1 VPSPDRLTDSST
13 KEKLTAAL
21 LVYFN
26 DLHPGV
32 DDMKR
37 QFALLVCAVGLLAG
51 SLMCFAED
59 SPAGKSDRKSKS
71 ADKSSPAA
79 QAKELAPKKGGSSK
93 GSEEPNV
100 AEKKSASRAQS
111 NLPPVNRRL
120 PAGYGKLELTDEQ
133 KEKIFRIREE
143 HSDEVKGLVKQLKD
157 LRAQIDEQ
165 YRAVLTDDQKK
176 QLASQKKEKDA
187 DEMDDEAP
195 ADEQKSAAGDK
206 KTAVEKP
213 SENS

>member
-1 VPSPDRLTDSST
+1 
-13 KEKLTAAL
+13 
-21 LVYFN
+21 
-26 DLHPGV
+26 
-32 DDMKR
+32 MKR
-37 QFALLVCAVGLLAG
+37 QFALLVCAVGLMAG
-51 SLMCFAED
+51 SLVCFAED
-59 SPAGKSDRKSKS
+59 SAANKAEKKAKS
-71 ADKSSPAA
+71 ADKSRPAA
-79 QAKELAPKKGGSSK
+79 QAKETATKKDGSA
-93 GSEEPNV
+93 GSTEESS
-100 AEKKSASRAQS
+100 AEQKSASRARS

-120 PAGYGKLELTDEQ
+120 PSGYGTLELSDEQ
-133 KEKIFRIREE
+133 KEKIFRIRED